1 MFRAALI
8 TATVL
13 AGLTAAGMTAT
24 AAPPDVRANAR
35 GGPASVRV
43 AECARGPAAGD
54 RLAVFR
60 GAMRARPGTRRMSMR
75 FKLQEQ
81 VGEGRFRTVK
91 APRLGVWRKSRPGV
105 KRFAYRQRVLAL
117 AEGAAYR
124 TLVAFRWHGE
134 DGEVIRRA
142 TRRSRSC
149 RQPGPLANLRIG
161 RLGGVLPLAGVPGIY
176 RYPVQLVNNGQVP
189 AERFGVS
196 LAVDS
201 GAVET
206 QAVGFLAPGQSRSL
220 VFSGLACR
228 AGVTVVA
235 DPEDTVRENF
245 ERDNSRTFGC
255 PSAP

>member
-8 TATVL
+8 TAAVL
-13 AGLTAAGMTAT
+13 AGLTATGMSAT
-24 AAPPDVRANAR
+24 AAPSEVRANAR
-35 GGPASVRV
+35 GGGASVRV
-43 AECARGPAAGD
+43 AECGRGPAAGD

-60 GAMRARPGTRRMSMR
+60 GAMRALPGTRRMSMR
-75 FKLQEQ
+75 FKLQER
-81 VGEGRFRTVK
+81 VGEGGFRTVK

-124 TLVAFRWHGE
+124 TVVGFRWHRE
-134 DGEVIRRA
+134 DGKVIRRT
-142 TRRSRSC
+142 TRRSKSC

-161 RLGGVLPLAGVPGIY
+161 RLGVLPLAGVPGIY

-196 LAVDS
+196 LAVDA
-201 GAVET
+201 GAEET
-206 QAVGFLAPGQSRSL
+206 QAVGFLAPGESRRL